1 MRKSILFKTIYRS
14 ESLKITD
21 FCLEKFNLKDPFQLN
36 DKFEGRKFLE
46 NSLKNYMINKMLFE
60 EVLGNRK
67 IKLEK
72 LIKFNNKKLFDK
84 VGLSSITVSNIIEV
98 ENYIKK
104 YDVVIFAN
112 ADSLRVSLFSDKDNV
127 LKSLNNIESY
137 VKV

>member
-1 MRKSILFKTIYRS
+1 
-14 ESLKITD
+14 
-21 FCLEKFNLKDPFQLN
+21 
-36 DKFEGRKFLE
+36 
-46 NSLKNYMINKMLFE
+46 MLFE
-60 EVLGNRK
+60 EVLGKRK

-72 LIKFNNKKLFDK
+72 LIKFNNKKLLDK
-84 VGLSSITVSNIIEV
+84 VGLSSITVSNIVEV

-137 VKV
+137 AKV